1 MFLALLS
8 ILEQG
13 LQQRWIA
20 AIHWISSLIID
31 PYRQDGVLLVE
42 GVLPG
47 AVQVGYQGEHL
58 L

>member
-8 ILEQG
+8 ILEQDF
-13 LQQRWIA
+13 QQCWIA
-20 AIHWISSLIID
+20 AIHWLSSLIID
-31 PYRQDGVLLVE
+31 PCWQDGVLLVE

-47 AVQVGYQGEHL
+47 AVQMGYQDKHL

>member
-1 MFLALLS
+1 
-8 ILEQG
+8 

-20 AIHWISSLIID
+20 AIRWISSLIID

-47 AVQVGYQGEHL
+47 AVQMGYQGEHL

>member
-1 MFLALLS
+1 
-8 ILEQG
+8 LEQG
-13 LQQRWIA
+13 LQRRWIA

-31 PYRQDGVLLVE
+31 PCRQGGVLLVE

-47 AVQVGYQGEHL
+47 AVQMGYQGKHL